1 MKTVFT
7 SLISV
12 LLTINISVSQ
22 EINPTKQLI
31 KNFYKDMF
39 DNIKS
44 PEEILKEYV
53 VYSDSSLNDALST
66 ISYYRLGSSHDEKF
80 VISLKESVNNNSI
93 KIVGYDEFKEEDK
106 VKFLSHNKNR
116 HQDIYK
122 LSFDKEYSLYVR
134 VKGQKIESFFGF
146 QKAGDDNY
154 YFLIYP

>member
-93 KIVGYDEFKEEDK
+93 KIVGYD
-106 VKFLSHNKNR
+106 
-116 HQDIYK
+116 
-122 LSFDKEYSLYVR
+122 
-134 VKGQKIESFFGF
+134 
-146 QKAGDDNY
+146 
-154 YFLIYP
+154 